1 MSLLRSD
8 SDEPFF
14 RYLRLA
20 ILGLLGLAVLAM
32 LMSLV
37 LGASRYL
44 RIPDGTVHARKAP
57 KAEAVS
63 VDDLLEKLKAVPTAP
78 AAGESATSG
87 STAPAEPKAS
97 DAGSR
102 PYADEVQAMVKCAHA
117 FALKN
122 GNDEAEPDP
131 ASTEDFRAQFEK
143 VAAASPDRGDPWA
156 GDVSRFVC
164 SLLEEQDA
172 NALAKAGKL
181 NQPLVTAVNFHIAQW
196 DAAHRKAHEF
206 EVQEKRR
213 VETETVNESHRVAA
227 AWAAAGAAV
236 NAAAV
241 CFGLV
246 LALAACLVLA
256 GIESNLRGIR
266 TSLEDL
272 VGREPDAG
280 PLPVMD
286 EEVPVPAAAHAV
298 APTTMPAAAP
308 VTAPVLRAL
317 DDALLDDPLEVEY
330 QIPEEAISRG

>member
-20 ILGLLGLAVLAM
+20 ILALLGLAVLAM

-63 VDDLLEKLKAVPTAP
+63 TDELLEKLNAVPTPP
-78 AAGESATSG
+78 AAGEPATG
-87 STAPAEPKAS
+87 ATAAPGKPKDS
-97 DAGSR
+97 EAGSR
-102 PYADEVQAMVKCAHA
+102 RYADEVQAMVKCAHA

-131 ASTEDFRAQFEK
+131 AATEDFRAQFEK

-164 SLLEEQDA
+164 SLLEDKDA
-172 NALAKAGKL
+172 GALAKAGKL

-196 DAAHRKAHEF
+196 DAARRKVHEF
-206 EVQEKRR
+206 EAQEKRR
-213 VETETVNESHRVAA
+213 VEAETVNESHRVAA

-256 GIESNLRGIR
+256 GIEANLRGIR
-266 TSLEDL
+266 NSLEDL

-286 EEVPVPAAAHAV
+286 EEVAAPAAAHSI
-298 APTTMPAAAP
+298 APTVMPATVSA
-308 VTAPVLRAL
+308 TAPTLRAL